1 MSPMKMIVCAFDGS
15 EHSMKAAEYAADL
28 AKRFEAK
35 MALVYVV
42 EPYAPPVDLPGIS
55 FVDWIEPHRKAA
67 ERLVQDAKDVLEKK
81 VGVACDTEVRIGGPA
96 NEVVRFAADRNAD
109 LLVVGSRG
117 HGAVKRLLLGSVA
130 DRVVHLSHGPVLVV
144 R

>member
-1 MSPMKMIVCAFDGS
+1 MKKIVCGFDGS
-15 EHSMKAAEYAADL
+15 DHSMKAAQYAADL
-28 AKRFEAK
+28 ANKFGASL
-35 MALVYVV
+35 ALVYVV

-67 ERLVQDAKDVLEKK
+67 ERLISDAAGVLAQTS
-81 VGVACDTEVRIGGPA
+81 GVKADTEVRIGSPA
-96 NEVVRFAADRNAD
+96 NEVVQFASDHGAD
-109 LLVVGSRG
+109 LVVVGSRG

-130 DRVVHLSHGPVLVV
+130 DRVVHLSHVAVLVV